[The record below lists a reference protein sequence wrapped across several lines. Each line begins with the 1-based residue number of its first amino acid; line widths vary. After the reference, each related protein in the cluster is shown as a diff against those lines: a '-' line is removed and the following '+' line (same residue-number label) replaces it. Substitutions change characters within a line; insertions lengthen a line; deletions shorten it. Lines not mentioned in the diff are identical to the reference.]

1 MPGAGPERLTRA
13 DAAVVAAF
21 VVALVLALVL
31 LPLGGVVH
39 ALAAVGVGV
48 VGAVLTGLIVYRG
61 MRPGA

>member
-1 MPGAGPERLTRA
+1 
-13 DAAVVAAF
+13 
-21 VVALVLALVL
+21 VLALVL

>member
-31 LPLGGVVH
+31 LPLGGLGHV
-39 ALAAVGVGV
+39 LAAVGVGV

-61 MRPGA
+61 MRRR

>member
-1 MPGAGPERLTRA
+1 VTGAGPDRLTAR
-13 DAAVVAAF
+13 DSVVVLAF
-21 VVALVLALVL
+21 VAGLALGLVL

-48 VGAVLTGLIVYRG
+48 VGAVLTGLIAYRG